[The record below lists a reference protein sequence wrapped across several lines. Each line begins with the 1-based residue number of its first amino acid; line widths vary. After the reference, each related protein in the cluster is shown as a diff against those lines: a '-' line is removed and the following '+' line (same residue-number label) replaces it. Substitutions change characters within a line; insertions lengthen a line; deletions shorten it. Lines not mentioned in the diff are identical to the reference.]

1 MKNKNTITRKN
12 KFYEL
17 IGRATLGLAVW
28 AIGVYGFY
36 NLAIFVLD
44 NCCTTLK

>member
-1 MKNKNTITRKN
+1 MN

-17 IGRATLGLAVW
+17 IGKITVGLGIW
-28 AIGVYGFY
+28 ALGVYSFY
-36 NLAIFVLD
+36 NLAIIILD